1 MEAATILAGHWLEIL
16 VAVYLLGMILYGH
29 YRGFIRLAVSAAALL
44 ITLIGVK
51 LVLPYVTEWV
61 KNETP
66 VYEMVQDS
74 MEKAIGM
81 DEFLTEDPE
90 GPWQGNTEEETS
102 AIESLELPGLLKEVL
117 IENNTAEVYQKLGVE
132 LFHDYIGRYLAELVI
147 QIVTFV
153 LLFLVVYILLRIL
166 VVWLDLMA
174 KLPILSGMNQIAGAL
189 LGGAE
194 ALIVIWLLCLFFTAL
209 SGTGAGRAV
218 MEQIAASKWLLFL
231 YQHNLLANLFIG
243 LLSMVV

>member
-90 GPWQGNTEEETS
+90 VPWQGNTEEETS
-102 AIESLELPGLLKEVL
+102 AIESLELPGLLKE
-117 IENNTAEVYQKLGVE
+117 A
-132 LFHDYIGRYLAELVI
+132 R
-147 QIVTFV
+147 
-153 LLFLVVYILLRIL
+153 R
-166 VVWLDLMA
+166 
-174 KLPILSGMNQIAGAL
+174 GAVPRL
-189 LGGAE
+189 YWKVPGGAGDPDCHLCPAVSCRLYPLADSCGVAGSDGKASNPFRDE
-194 ALIVIWLLCLFFTAL
+194 PDCRRTFGRRRGSDCHLAALPFLHGTFGNGSRTGRDGADCGKQVAVIFVPAQSFSQSFHWTFEHGCL
-209 SGTGAGRAV
+209 
-218 MEQIAASKWLLFL
+218 IA
-231 YQHNLLANLFIG
+231 HCTETI
-243 LLSMVV
+243 